1 MRDHLPL
8 GVNHPGGILQ
18 VPWNAPNGPTTCSTN
33 GWRPVDEKLGH
44 LQSEVTSLRKDMNAG
59 FADLRAEMHAGFE
72 SLASD
77 LRSEIRT
84 DFAGLRGE
92 FAGLRTEMATDR
104 AQVAALNRQML
115 ALLGGF
121 MIGLLGLLAAV
132 VAQL

>member
-1 MRDHLPL
+1 MERTKWTDDLL
-8 GVNHPGGILQ
+8 DERL
-18 VPWNAPNGPTTCSTN
+18 AT
-33 GWRPVDEKLGH
+33 VDEKLGH
-44 LQSEVTSLRKDMNAG
+44 LQSEVTSLRKDMNTG

-77 LRSEIRT
+77 LRSEIRA
-84 DFAGLRGE
+84 D

-104 AQVAALNRQML
+104 AQVAALSRQML
-115 ALLGGF
+115 TLLGGF